1 MDTFLE
7 LSSQIAVGGITAVI
21 ASYLTVWLSLRR
33 FYSEKWWEKK
43 AEAYS
48 TTLDALHYMKRFFD
62 ENLNAQMMHRGLP
75 EDRNQ
80 DLNKKFHKAYD
91 ELKKRIDI
99 GQFVLSDE
107 AVAALSAFQTEYNK
121 AKDAES
127 LVEYFDESWGATEH
141 ALKQMRAIARADLK
155 GR

>member
-21 ASYLTVWLSLRR
+21 ASYITVRLSLRR

-48 TTLDALHYMKRFFD
+48 AILEALHYMKRHFD
-62 ENLNAQMMHRGLP
+62 ENLDAEMMAREIP
-75 EDRNQ
+75 EDRMQ
-80 DLNKKFHKAYD
+80 DLQEKFQKAFD
-91 ELKKRIDI
+91 ELTKRIDI

-107 AVAALSAFQTEYNK
+107 AVAELSSFQK
-121 AKDAES
+121 AYDKASEAES
-127 LVEYFDESWGATEH
+127 WDQYLEKSWVAINN
-141 ALKQMRAIARADLK
+141 ALTRMRTVAKTDLK